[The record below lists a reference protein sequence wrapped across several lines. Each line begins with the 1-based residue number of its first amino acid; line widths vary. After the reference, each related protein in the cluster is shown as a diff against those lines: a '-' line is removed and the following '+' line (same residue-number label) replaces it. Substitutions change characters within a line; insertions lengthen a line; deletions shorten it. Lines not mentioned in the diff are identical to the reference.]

1 MHNFVLYKRFYRH
14 TAPIK
19 ALNSINFVVLG
30 DSSIATQLGKK
41 GTATDIVIY
50 DRKTADTVYTWAA
63 PVTFPDKIQPL
74 LQAVNIAEYAIL
86 NVAKLDKFL
95 GEQVMALDAVG
106 LADGFVMHSYEVDRE
121 KLRMLLKGTAL
132 ANYQFV
138 DSVDQLKQEM
148 GKIKPKGSDGPVMI
162 PLDHAFD
169 VKGVGTV
176 ALGVVK
182 QGTVK
187 TYDELVLLPGKK
199 SVLVKSIQMHDD
211 PVESSSSPARVGLAI
226 KGPGADDISRGDVI
240 CAPDAVKVSSGTIS
254 VKFAKSHFFKGDLP
268 ENHTY
273 MVSVGMQVKTAKI
286 KLEGETLQV
295 TPEKPLVYAQGQ
307 TLVLLKPD
315 SQGTRIAGKGSM
327 Q

>member
-1 MHNFVLYKRFYRH
+1 MMLNSVNFV
-14 TAPIK
+14 I
-19 ALNSINFVVLG
+19 LG
-30 DSSIATQLGKK
+30 DSSIAAQLGKK

-50 DRKTADTVYTWAA
+50 DRKTADTVYTWTA
-63 PVTFPDKIQPL
+63 PTTFPDKIQPL
-74 LQAVNIAEYAIL
+74 MQAVNIAEYALL

-95 GEQVMALDAVG
+95 GEQVMALDSVG
-106 LADGFVMHSYEVDRE
+106 LSDGFVMHSYEVDRE
-121 KLRMLLKGTAL
+121 KLKTLLKGTSL

-138 DSVDQLKQEM
+138 DSIDQLKQEM
-148 GKIKPKGSDGPVMI
+148 AKLKPKSSDGPLMI
-162 PLDHAFD
+162 PVDHAFD

-187 TYDELVLLPGKK
+187 VYDELTLLPGKK
-199 SVLVKSIQMHDD
+199 NVLVKSIQMHDD

-240 CAPDAVKVSSGTIS
+240 CAPDALKVSSGPITIR
-254 VKFAKSHFFKGDLP
+254 FAKSPFFKGDLP
-268 ENHTY
+268 DNHTY
-273 MVSVGMQVKTAKI
+273 MISVGMQVKAAKV

-295 TPEKPLVYAQGQ
+295 TPEKPIVYQQGQ

-315 SQGTRIAGKGSM
+315 SQGTRIAGKGSI

>member
-1 MHNFVLYKRFYRH
+1 M
-14 TAPIK
+14 
-19 ALNSINFVVLG
+19 LNSINFVVLG
-30 DSSIATQLGKK
+30 DSGIAAQLGKK
-41 GTATDIVIY
+41 GTATDISIY
-50 DRKTADTVYTWAA
+50 DRKTADTVYTWTA
-63 PVTFPDKIQPL
+63 PTTFPDKIQSL
-74 LQAVNIAEYAIL
+74 MQAVNIAEYAVL

-95 GEQVMALDAVG
+95 GEQVMALDSIG
-106 LADGFVMHSYEVDRE
+106 LADGFVLHSYEVDRE
-121 KLRMLLKGTAL
+121 KLKTLLKGTSL

-148 GKIKPKGSDGPVMI
+148 SKLKPKNADGPLMI
-162 PLDHAFD
+162 PVDHAFD

-182 QGTVK
+182 QGSVK
-187 TYDELVLLPGKK
+187 AYDELALLPGKK

-226 KGPGADDISRGDVI
+226 KGAGADDISRGDVI
-240 CAPDAVKVSSGTIS
+240 CAPDAVKVSSGAVS
-254 VKFAKSHFFKGDLP
+254 AKFAKSPLFRGDLP
-268 ENHTY
+268 DNHTY
-273 MVSVGMQVKTAKI
+273 MISVGMQVKAAKI

-295 TPEKPLVYAQGQ
+295 TPEKPIVYQQGQ

-315 SQGTRIAGKGSM
+315 SQGTRIAGKGSI

>member
-1 MHNFVLYKRFYRH
+1 M
-14 TAPIK
+14 
-19 ALNSINFVVLG
+19 NSINFVVLG
-30 DSSIATQLGKK
+30 DSGIAAQLGKK

-50 DRKTADTVYTWAA
+50 DRKTADTVFTWTA
-63 PVTFPDKIQPL
+63 PTTFPEKIQSL
-74 LQAVNIAEYAIL
+74 MQAANIAEYAIL

-95 GEQVMALDAVG
+95 GEQVMALDSVG
-106 LADGFVMHSYEVDRE
+106 LVDGFVLHSYEVDRE
-121 KLRMLLKGTAL
+121 KLKTLLKGTAL

-138 DSVDQLKQEM
+138 DSVDQLKQET
-148 GKIKPKGSDGPVMI
+148 GKLKPKSSDGPLMI
-162 PLDHAFD
+162 PVDHAFD

-187 TYDELVLLPGKK
+187 VYDELTLLPGKK

-240 CAPDAVKVSSGTIS
+240 CAPDAVKISSGTVA
-254 VKFAKSHFFKGDLP
+254 VKFAKSPFFKGDLP

-273 MVSVGMQVKTAKI
+273 MVSVGMQVKTAKV
-286 KLEGETLQV
+286 KLEGEILQM
-295 TPEKPLVYAQGQ
+295 TPEKPIAYRQGQ

-315 SQGTRIAGKGSM
+315 SQGTRIAGKGSI

>member
-1 MHNFVLYKRFYRH
+1 MLNSVNFV
-14 TAPIK
+14 I
-19 ALNSINFVVLG
+19 LG
-30 DSSIATQLGKK
+30 DSSIAAQLGKK

-50 DRKTADTVYTWAA
+50 DRKTADTVYTWTA
-63 PVTFPDKIQPL
+63 PTTFPDKIQPL
-74 LQAVNIAEYAIL
+74 MQAVNIAEYALL

-95 GEQVMALDAVG
+95 GEQVMALDSVG
-106 LADGFVMHSYEVDRE
+106 LSDGFVMHSYEVDRE
-121 KLRMLLKGTAL
+121 KLKMLLKGTSL

-138 DSVDQLKQEM
+138 DSIDQLKQEM
-148 GKIKPKGSDGPVMI
+148 AKLKPKSSDGPLMI
-162 PLDHAFD
+162 PVDHAFD

-187 TYDELVLLPGKK
+187 VYDELTLLPGKK
-199 SVLVKSIQMHDD
+199 NVLVKSIQMHDD

-240 CAPDAVKVSSGTIS
+240 CAPDALKVSSGPITIR
-254 VKFAKSHFFKGDLP
+254 FAKSPFFKGDLP
-268 ENHTY
+268 DNHTY
-273 MVSVGMQVKTAKI
+273 MISVGMQVTASKV

-295 TPEKPLVYAQGQ
+295 TPEKPIVYQQGQ

-315 SQGTRIAGKGSM
+315 SQGTRIAGKGSI

>member
-1 MHNFVLYKRFYRH
+1 M
-14 TAPIK
+14 
-19 ALNSINFVVLG
+19 LNSINFVVLG
-30 DSSIATQLGKK
+30 DFGIAAQLGKK

-50 DRKTADTVYTWAA
+50 DRKTADTVYTWTA
-63 PVTFPDKIQPL
+63 PTTFPDKIQPL
-74 LQAVNIAEYAIL
+74 MQAVNIAEYAIL

-95 GEQVMALDAVG
+95 GEQVMALDSVG
-106 LADGFVMHSYEVDRE
+106 LSEGFVLHSYEVDRE
-121 KLRMLLKGTAL
+121 KLETLLKGTAL

-148 GKIKPKGSDGPVMI
+148 GKLEPKRSDGPLMI
-162 PLDHAFD
+162 PVDHAFD

-187 TYDELVLLPGKK
+187 AYDELALLPGKK
-199 SVLVKSIQMHDD
+199 NVLVKSIQMHDD

-240 CAPDAVKVSSGTIS
+240 CAPDAVKVSSGAVT
-254 VKFAKSHFFKGDLP
+254 VKFTKSPFFKGDLP
-268 ENHTY
+268 DNHTY
-273 MVSVGMQVKTAKI
+273 MVSVGMQVKTAKV
-286 KLEGETLQV
+286 KLEGEILHV
-295 TPEKPLVYAQGQ
+295 TPEKPMVYQQEQ

-315 SQGTRIAGKGSM
+315 SQGTRIAGKGSI